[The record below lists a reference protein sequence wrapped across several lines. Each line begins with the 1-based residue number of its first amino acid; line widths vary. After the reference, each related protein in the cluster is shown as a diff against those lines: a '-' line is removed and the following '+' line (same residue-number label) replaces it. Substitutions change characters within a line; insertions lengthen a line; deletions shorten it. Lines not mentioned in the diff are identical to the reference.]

1 MAKATRGPINIGP
14 NRQTAKPLSPG
25 KGRGQLPT
33 PPPGQDNNAAT
44 VKRVANT
51 GGKR

>member
-14 NRQTAKPLSPG
+14 NRQTAKPLSPAP
-25 KGRGQLPT
+25 RGMLAPK
-33 PPPGQDNNAAT
+33 PPGQDNNAKT
-44 VKRVANT
+44 VRRVANT